1 MLYLLVTVL
10 GTMQYPALHG
20 SRKRG
25 PFSSQ
30 IHCWKFKIKLHYS
43 VQLAANYLSLTT
55 TTTFSKSVGK

>member
-1 MLYLLVTVL
+1 L

-30 IHCWKFKIKLHYS
+30 IHCWKFKIKPHYS
-43 VQLAANYLSLTT
+43 VQLAANYLSLNT
-55 TTTFSKSVGK
+55 TTTFSKSAGK